1 MKASKEEDNMLKRM
15 LKSYDYSLIF
25 AVFLLCGF
33 GLVMVYSSSMI
44 TAVTRYGKESDFFF
58 DRQLMFLALGMI
70 IFLFMALFPYKA
82 FANQKFQKILLLVS
96 VLALFALFLVGHVA
110 GNAQSWFRI
119 ANYGIQPGEFAKLTV
134 ILYLSS
140 VYAKKQSYIDN
151 LGAGIAPPA
160 IITLFICALVAVQ
173 PDIGTAS
180 IIGLIALCI
189 ILCSGFS
196 GKTLL
201 KLVLLTGI
209 VLLLVSP
216 LILLNLDNILT
227 EGRLNRFESY
237 QNPFKDAKGSGFQV
251 VNSYLAIGSGGLF
264 GLGLGESVQKYGYLP
279 ETHTDFI
286 MAIIAEE
293 LGIFGVLFVVLLLGF
308 IVLKGF
314 YIARKCDDP
323 FGSLLAIGI
332 SSMIAIQSF
341 INLGGISGLIPLTG
355 VTLPFI
361 SYGGSSLVVLMASA
375 GILVNI
381 SMFNDYFD
389 RYKRKQPVNTTK
401 IKENQ
406 YKKSINF

>member
-1 MKASKEEDNMLKRM
+1 MIKRV

-44 TAVTRYGKESDFFF
+44 TAVTRYNKDSSYFF
-58 DRQLMFLALGMI
+58 DKQLTFLVFGTI
-70 IFLFMALFPYKA
+70 VFLFTALFPYKA
-82 FANQKFQKILLLVS
+82 FADQKFQKILLLAS
-96 VLALFALFLVGHVA
+96 VIALVALFAVGHVA
-110 GNAQSWFRI
+110 GNAQSWYKLG
-119 ANYGIQPGEFAKLTV
+119 ALSIQPGEFVKLTI

-160 IITLFICALVAVQ
+160 LITLIICALVAAQ
-173 PDIGTAS
+173 PDVGTAT

-201 KLVLLTGI
+201 KLLMLAGI

-227 EGRLNRFESY
+227 PGRLSRFESY
-237 QNPFKDAKGSGFQV
+237 QNPFEDAQKSGFQV
-251 VNSYLAIGSGGLF
+251 VNSYLALGSGGLF

-279 ETHTDFI
+279 ESHTDFI

-355 VTLPFI
+355 VTLPFV
-361 SYGGSSLVVLMASA
+361 SYGGSSLILLMACA

-381 SMFNDYFD
+381 SMFNEYFD
-389 RYKRKQPVNTTK
+389 RYKRKEPVDTTK
-401 IKENQ
+401 NKENQ

>member
-1 MKASKEEDNMLKRM
+1 MIKRM

-44 TAVTRYGKESDFFF
+44 TAVTRYGQDSSYFF
-58 DRQLMFLALGMI
+58 DRQLMFLALGTV
-70 IFLFMALFPYKA
+70 IFLCAALFPYKA
-82 FANQKFQKILLLVS
+82 FANQKFQKFLLLIS
-96 VLALFALFLVGHVA
+96 VVALFGLFVVGHVA
-110 GNAQSWFRI
+110 GNAQSWFRVS
-119 ANYGIQPGEFAKLTV
+119 NYGIQPGEFVKLTI

-160 IITLFICALVAVQ
+160 IITLFICALVAAQ
-173 PDIGTAS
+173 PDVGTAF
-180 IIGLIALCI
+180 IIALIALCI

-201 KLVLLTGI
+201 KLVLLAGI
-209 VLLLVSP
+209 VLVLVSP
-216 LILLNLDNILT
+216 LIYFNWDSILT
-227 EGRLNRFESY
+227 EGRMKRFESY
-237 QNPFKDAKGSGFQV
+237 QNPFKDAGDSGFQV

-286 MAIIAEE
+286 MAVIAEE
-293 LGIFGVLFVVLLLGF
+293 LGIFGVLFVVLLLAF

-341 INLGGISGLIPLTG
+341 VNLGGISGLIPLTG

-361 SYGGSSLVVLMASA
+361 SYGGSSLILLMASA

-381 SMFNDYFD
+381 SMFNEYFD
-389 RYKRKQPVNTTK
+389 RFKRKQPVNTTK
-401 IKENQ
+401 TKENQ